1 MKDSII
7 LLKNIWEKNIPI
19 SNRYKKLDFDKVR
32 IKVINF
38 YNNKK
43 NRLIRIAPMEGSKIT
58 DEESIKKLMI

>member
-19 SNRYKKLDFDKVR
+19 SNGYKKLDFDKVR

-43 NRLIRIAPMEGSKIT
+43 NRLIRITPMEASKIT